1 MSIDPNE
8 SREDQWVLAA
18 YDAELSAD
26 PTFTRNVEK
35 IERSQAI
42 TPSHPAETWVAPAL
56 ERVQTGRD
64 RLRIWAPGLAGTAAV
79 AVVLIGP
86 GPIDIPLTGPLIA
99 YGIAFAAFGWWT
111 AAGRPGPRD
120 SAALVLRAGSTVA
133 RWIAVAAVAVAG
145 ISVKA
150 GRIVAQGVSAP
161 VRRARSAEQAGG
173 AA

>member
-8 SREDQWVLAA
+8 SREDQWVLAKL
-18 YDAELSAD
+18 DADLSAD
-26 PTFTRNVEK
+26 KTFTKNVEK

-42 TPSHPAETWVAPAL
+42 TPTNKAETWVNPTL

-64 RLRIWAPGLAGTAAV
+64 RLRIWAPGLAGTAV
-79 AVVLIGP
+79 VGVVLIGP
-86 GPIDIPLTGPLIA
+86 GPLDIPLTGPLIA

-120 SAALVLRAGSTVA
+120 SAALLMRAGTTMA

-145 ISVKA
+145 ATVKA
-150 GRIVAQGVSAP
+150 GRIVGNAASAP
-161 VRRARSAEQAGG
+161 VRRARTAEQS
-173 AA
+173 